1 MKKML
6 FYVSNS
12 IICSIFL
19 TIRWLFDLIVI
30 DKDYI
35 LDSDLNKINII
46 TFILITALLLNII
59 LGYFESK
66 KL

>member
-1 MKKML
+1 ML

-19 TIRWLFDLIVI
+19 AIRNLFDLFVI

-46 TFILITALLLNII
+46 TFILIIALLLNII

>member
-1 MKKML
+1 ML

-19 TIRWLFDLIVI
+19 AIRLLFDLFVI

-46 TFILITALLLNII
+46 TFILIIALLLNII

>member
-1 MKKML
+1 ML